1 LRRKTTLRKVGIFFA
16 TVLVFGAGLSLSLVA
31 AQAASP
37 AATLGVY
44 RGAANPSGVSAFA
57 QWLGSPVSYAEDFL
71 PGDSWSSIEAPT
83 WTLNGWKGT
92 SYRMVYGVPIIPDTG
107 GTLAEG
113 ASGTYN
119 AYSRRWPRTS
129 SPPVRVTR
137 FSAWAGSSAAVGT
150 TGTLRTR
157 PTPPTTPPTG
167 DRSSQ
172 RCAQSHRTW
181 PSTGTRSGAGSPSI
195 PRSAYP
201 GDAYVDY
208 IGIDVYDQSWCTNY
222 SDPAAR
228 WNDALNAQWALPGTA
243 TSRLRMVS
251 RCRSPNGVSR
261 LAATGMAA
269 EMLPTSFRR

>member
-1 LRRKTTLRKVGIFFA
+1 MRRKTTLRKVGIFFA

-119 AYSRRWPRTS
+119 AYFKTL
-129 SPPVRVTR
+129 
-137 FSAWAGSSAAVGT
+137 AQNLLAAGQGNAI
-150 TGTLRTR
+150 LRLGWEFGGGWYHWHVANT
-157 PTPPTTPPTG
+157 
-167 DRSSQ
+167 
-172 RCAQSHRTW
+172 
-181 PSTGTRSGAGSPSI
+181 
-195 PRSAYP
+195 
-201 GDAYVDY
+201 
-208 IGIDVYDQSWCTNY
+208 
-222 SDPAAR
+222 PAA
-228 WNDALNAQWALPGTA
+228 ASTA
-243 TSRLRMVS
+243 NRTTAPKVASA
-251 RCRSPNGVSR
+251 RSQ
-261 LAATGMAA
+261 
-269 EMLPTSFRR
+269 